1 MRFSAEMTSSDSPAS
16 IILFD
21 EDGARKWQPPH
32 HEEMIEAADVRDILV
47 RVNAALLVLE
57 IKAVWQAIPP
67 ETERDDWEEIRRDA
81 RAMARGSSARTLPK
95 PAAE

>member
-1 MRFSAEMTSSDSPAS
+1 MTGAGSPAS

-32 HEEMIEAADVRDILV
+32 EKEPLGSGAVRDILV

-67 ETERDDWEEIRRDA
+67 ESERSDWEEIRAEA

>member
-1 MRFSAEMTSSDSPAS
+1 MTSVNSPAS

-21 EDGARKWQPPH
+21 HEGATRWRPPH
-32 HEEMIEAADVRDILV
+32 EMEPLGPAAIRDILV

-67 ETERDDWEEIRRDA
+67 ESERSDWEEIRAEA